1 MSRRP
6 SSFFILLALLIPM
19 LGLPT
24 VAAALDNSSVDYL
37 THVAQCAQWML
48 TDPAKHA
55 KYCSPSHLGAVFA
68 SAGGDGN
75 AAAMSSKSS
84 ESTSSEST
92 SEESI
97 SSP

>member
-1 MSRRP
+1 
-6 SSFFILLALLIPM
+6 M

-24 VAAALDNSSVDYL
+24 VAAALDNRSVDFI

-55 KYCSPSHLGAVFA
+55 KYCSPSHLGAVFV

-75 AAAMSSKSS
+75 AQTS

-92 SEESI
+92 SFVSN
-97 SSP
+97 PF

>member
-1 MSRRP
+1 M
-6 SSFFILLALLIPM
+6 I
-19 LGLPT
+19 GLPT
-24 VAAALDNSSVDYL
+24 VAAALDNSSVDFI

-75 AAAMSSKSS
+75 AQTS

-92 SEESI
+92 SVVSN
-97 SSP
+97 P